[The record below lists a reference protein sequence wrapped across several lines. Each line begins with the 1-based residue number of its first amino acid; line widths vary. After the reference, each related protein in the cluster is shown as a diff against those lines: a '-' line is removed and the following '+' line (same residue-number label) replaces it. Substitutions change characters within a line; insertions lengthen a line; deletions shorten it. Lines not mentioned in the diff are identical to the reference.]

1 MPKEYEKNLGKEL
14 TATPLHEQVTAR
26 IAARIAD
33 GRWPEGFV
41 LPPEAEL
48 ARQLGVSY
56 GTIRRSMQAL
66 TQDGLVIRR
75 RKTGTVVTGRAPR
88 HTLDRW
94 YNYYRLHALDG
105 SLINTETRYIELT
118 KGKATEAERDQ
129 LRLKPDA
136 MVTRITRVRLYKG
149 KPVMIDHIVLPVD
162 RLAGFPDDISAL
174 PGHLYKWLL
183 KTYGLRLGALR
194 EQVTARIATPQDR
207 ELLELQ
213 DAGPTALLQ
222 IDEIGYDLQNDP
234 LVIMRHSALTDEHYY
249 VNEVR

>member
-1 MPKEYEKNLGKEL
+1 MSRASEKDVGQAL
-14 TATPLHEQVTAR
+14 TASPLHEQVTAR

-94 YNYYRLHALDG
+94 YNFYRLHALDG
-105 SLINTETRYIELT
+105 SLINTETRNVSLIKEH
-118 KGKATEAERDQ
+118 ASDAEVEQ
-129 LRLKPDA
+129 LRLPEGA
-136 MVTRITRVRLYKG
+136 YVARITRLRLYKNQ
-149 KPVMIDHIVLPVD
+149 PVMIDYIVLPIH
-162 RLAGFPDDISAL
+162 RLDGFPETLENL
-174 PGHLYKWLL
+174 PPLLYKWLL
-183 KTYGLRLGALR
+183 ETYGLRLGALR
-194 EQVTARIATPQDR
+194 EQVTARIATERDR
-207 ELLELQ
+207 ALLELEG
-213 DAGPTALLQ
+213 DDPVALLH
-222 IDEIGYDLQNDP
+222 INEVGYDLQNEP
-234 LVIMRHSALTDEHYY
+234 LVMMRHVALTEEHCY